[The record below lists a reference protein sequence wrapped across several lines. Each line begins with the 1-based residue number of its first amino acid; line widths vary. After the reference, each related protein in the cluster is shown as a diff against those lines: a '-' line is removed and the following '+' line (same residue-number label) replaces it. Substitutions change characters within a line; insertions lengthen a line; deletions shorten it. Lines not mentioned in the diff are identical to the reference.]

1 MEISTI
7 TKYIENLVNTPSPTG
22 FTKLAEKYLMDEF
35 RKLGYAP
42 YQNNKGNVIVPINEM
57 EGDNGLL
64 LSAHIDTL
72 GLMVRSIKANGALR
86 VTTLG
91 GFPLNFVEFE
101 NVKIHTRDGKEY
113 TGVVRLN
120 NPAVH
125 GSSDPR
131 EAKRDDT
138 TMEVVIDAITH
149 SKEEGAEVVI
159 SDAQND
165 SSVQSNQIEDLITQ
179 KVDLI
184 IINPVDSTAISS
196 SVQKANEA
204 NIPVICV
211 DRGTEDGEIVSL
223 VASNNVEGGK
233 MAGEFILEK
242 VGENAEVIQLEGIP
256 GASSTRERG
265 QGFEEATKDKI
276 NLVASQTANFDRAE
290 GLTVMENLLQAQPDV
305 KAVFCQNDEM
315 ALGASEAIKAS
326 GKDIVIVG
334 FDGNDDAVE
343 AVKNG
348 DLAATV
354 AQQPK
359 KMGKLAMENA
369 INHLKG
375 ETIEEHID
383 SPLELVK

>member
-1 MEISTI
+1 MKKSIKRLS
-7 TKYIENLVNTPSPTG
+7 
-22 FTKLAEKYLMDEF
+22 F
-35 RKLGYAP
+35 
-42 YQNNKGNVIVPINEM
+42 
-57 EGDNGLL
+57 LL
-64 LSAHIDTL
+64 LAVFVL
-72 GLMVRSIKANGALR
+72 AACSIEGEDKGKTEEKSTETS
-86 VTTLG
+86 VETKEG
-91 GFPLNFVEFE
+91 GY
-101 NVKIHTRDGKEY
+101 KI
-113 TGVVRLN
+113 GVSLSTLN
-120 NPAVH
+120 NPFFV
-125 GSSDPR
+125 SIR
-131 EAKRDDT
+131 EGIEEKA
-138 TMEVVIDAITH
+138 
-149 SKEEGAEVVI
+149 KEEGAEVVI

-211 DRGTEDGEIVSL
+211 DRGSEDGEVLSL

-276 NLVASQTANFDRAE
+276 NLVASQPANFDRAE

-354 AQQPK
+354 AQKPK
-359 KMGKLAMENA
+359 EMGKLAMENA

-375 ETIEEHID
+375 ETIEEQID

>member
-1 MEISTI
+1 MKKLFKSIS
-7 TKYIENLVNTPSPTG
+7 V
-22 FTKLAEKYLMDEF
+22 
-35 RKLGYAP
+35 
-42 YQNNKGNVIVPINEM
+42 
-57 EGDNGLL
+57 LL
-64 LSAHIDTL
+64 LAVFVLAACAVEGED
-72 GLMVRSIKANGALR
+72 KAKTEEKPAENQETS
-86 VTTLG
+86 VETKEG
-91 GFPLNFVEFE
+91 GY
-101 NVKIHTRDGKEY
+101 KI
-113 TGVVRLN
+113 GVSLSTLN
-120 NPAVH
+120 NPFFV
-125 GSSDPR
+125 SIR
-131 EAKRDDT
+131 EGIEEKA
-138 TMEVVIDAITH
+138 
-149 SKEEGAEVVI
+149 KEEGAEVVI

-211 DRGTEDGEIVSL
+211 DRGSEDGEVLSL
-223 VASNNVEGGK
+223 VSSNNVEGGK

-265 QGFEEATKDKI
+265 QGFAEATEGKI
-276 NLVASQTANFDRAE
+276 NLVASQPANFDRAE
-290 GLTVMENLLQAQPDV
+290 GLTVMENLLQAHPDV
-305 KAVFCQNDEM
+305 KAVFSQNDEM
-315 ALGASEAIKAS
+315 ALGAIEAIKAS
-326 GKDIVIVG
+326 GKDIVVVG

-348 DLAATV
+348 ELAATV

-359 KMGKLAMENA
+359 EMGKLAMENA

-375 ETIEEHID
+375 ETIEAQID

>member
-1 MEISTI
+1 MKKLFKSIS
-7 TKYIENLVNTPSPTG
+7 V
-22 FTKLAEKYLMDEF
+22 
-35 RKLGYAP
+35 
-42 YQNNKGNVIVPINEM
+42 
-57 EGDNGLL
+57 LL
-64 LSAHIDTL
+64 LAVFVLAACAVEGED
-72 GLMVRSIKANGALR
+72 KAKTEEKPAENQETS
-86 VTTLG
+86 VETKEG
-91 GFPLNFVEFE
+91 GY
-101 NVKIHTRDGKEY
+101 KI
-113 TGVVRLN
+113 GVSLSTLN
-120 NPAVH
+120 NPFFV
-125 GSSDPR
+125 SIR
-131 EAKRDDT
+131 EGIEEKA
-138 TMEVVIDAITH
+138 
-149 SKEEGAEVVI
+149 KEEGAEVVI

-211 DRGTEDGEIVSL
+211 DRGSEDGEVLSL

-265 QGFEEATKDKI
+265 QGFAEATEGKI
-276 NLVASQTANFDRAE
+276 NLVASQPANFDRAE
-290 GLTVMENLLQAQPDV
+290 GLTVMENLLQAHPDV
-305 KAVFCQNDEM
+305 KAVFSQNDEM
-315 ALGASEAIKAS
+315 ALGAIEAIKAS
-326 GKDIVIVG
+326 GKDIVVVG

-348 DLAATV
+348 ELAATV

-359 KMGKLAMENA
+359 EMGKLAIENA

-375 ETIEEHID
+375 ETIEAQID

>member
-1 MEISTI
+1 MKKIIKRLS
-7 TKYIENLVNTPSPTG
+7 
-22 FTKLAEKYLMDEF
+22 F
-35 RKLGYAP
+35 
-42 YQNNKGNVIVPINEM
+42 
-57 EGDNGLL
+57 LL
-64 LSAHIDTL
+64 LAVFVL
-72 GLMVRSIKANGALR
+72 AACSIEGEDKAKTEEKSTETS
-86 VTTLG
+86 VETKEG
-91 GFPLNFVEFE
+91 GY
-101 NVKIHTRDGKEY
+101 KI
-113 TGVVRLN
+113 GVSLSTLN
-120 NPAVH
+120 NPFFV
-125 GSSDPR
+125 SIR
-131 EAKRDDT
+131 EGIEEKA
-138 TMEVVIDAITH
+138 
-149 SKEEGAEVVI
+149 KEEGAEVVI

>member
-1 MEISTI
+1 MKKLFKSIS
-7 TKYIENLVNTPSPTG
+7 V
-22 FTKLAEKYLMDEF
+22 
-35 RKLGYAP
+35 
-42 YQNNKGNVIVPINEM
+42 
-57 EGDNGLL
+57 LL
-64 LSAHIDTL
+64 LAVFMLTACAVEGEDKAKTEEKPAENQEETSAET
-72 GLMVRSIKANGALR
+72 KE
-86 VTTLG
+86 G
-91 GFPLNFVEFE
+91 GY
-101 NVKIHTRDGKEY
+101 KI
-113 TGVVRLN
+113 GVSLSTLN
-120 NPAVH
+120 NPFFV
-125 GSSDPR
+125 SIR
-131 EAKRDDT
+131 EGLEEKA
-138 TMEVVIDAITH
+138 
-149 SKEEGAEVVI
+149 KEEGAEVVI

-179 KVDLI
+179 KVDII
-184 IINPVDSTAISS
+184 IINPVDSTAIAS

-211 DRGTEDGEIVSL
+211 DRGSEDGEVLSL

-276 NLVASQTANFDRAE
+276 NLVASQPANFDRAE
-290 GLTVMENLLQAQPDV
+290 GLTVMENLLQAHPEV

-315 ALGASEAIKAS
+315 ALGAIEAIKAS
-326 GKDIVIVG
+326 GKDIVVVG

-348 DLAATV
+348 ELAATV

-359 KMGKLAMENA
+359 EMGKLAMENA

-375 ETIEEHID
+375 ETIEAQID

>member
-1 MEISTI
+1 MKKLFKSIS
-7 TKYIENLVNTPSPTG
+7 V
-22 FTKLAEKYLMDEF
+22 
-35 RKLGYAP
+35 
-42 YQNNKGNVIVPINEM
+42 
-57 EGDNGLL
+57 LL
-64 LSAHIDTL
+64 LAVFVLAACAVEGED
-72 GLMVRSIKANGALR
+72 KAKTEEKPAENQETS
-86 VTTLG
+86 VETKEG
-91 GFPLNFVEFE
+91 GY
-101 NVKIHTRDGKEY
+101 KI
-113 TGVVRLN
+113 GVSLSTLN
-120 NPAVH
+120 NPFFV
-125 GSSDPR
+125 SIR
-131 EAKRDDT
+131 EGIEEKA
-138 TMEVVIDAITH
+138 
-149 SKEEGAEVVI
+149 KEEGAEVVI

-211 DRGTEDGEIVSL
+211 DRGSEDGEVLSL

-265 QGFEEATKDKI
+265 QGFAEATEGKI
-276 NLVASQTANFDRAE
+276 NLVASQPANFDRSE
-290 GLTVMENLLQAQPDV
+290 GLTVMENLLQAHPDV
-305 KAVFCQNDEM
+305 KAVFSQNDEM
-315 ALGASEAIKAS
+315 ALGAIEAIKAS
-326 GKDIVIVG
+326 GKDIVVVG

-348 DLAATV
+348 ELAATV

-359 KMGKLAMENA
+359 EMGKLAMENA

-375 ETIEEHID
+375 ETIEAQID

>member
-1 MEISTI
+1 MKKIIKRLS
-7 TKYIENLVNTPSPTG
+7 
-22 FTKLAEKYLMDEF
+22 F
-35 RKLGYAP
+35 
-42 YQNNKGNVIVPINEM
+42 
-57 EGDNGLL
+57 LL
-64 LSAHIDTL
+64 LAVFVL
-72 GLMVRSIKANGALR
+72 AACSIEGEDKGKTEEKSTETS
-86 VTTLG
+86 VETKEG
-91 GFPLNFVEFE
+91 GY
-101 NVKIHTRDGKEY
+101 KI
-113 TGVVRLN
+113 GVSLSTLN
-120 NPAVH
+120 NPFFV
-125 GSSDPR
+125 SIR
-131 EAKRDDT
+131 EGIEEKA
-138 TMEVVIDAITH
+138 
-149 SKEEGAEVVI
+149 KEEGAEVVI

-179 KVDLI
+179 KVDII

-211 DRGTEDGEIVSL
+211 DRGSEDGEVLSL

-276 NLVASQTANFDRAE
+276 NLVASQPANFDRAE

-326 GKDIVIVG
+326 GKDIAIVG

-354 AQQPK
+354 AQKPK
-359 KMGKLAMENA
+359 EMGKLAMENA

-375 ETIEEHID
+375 ETIEEKID

>member
-1 MEISTI
+1 MKKIIKRLS
-7 TKYIENLVNTPSPTG
+7 
-22 FTKLAEKYLMDEF
+22 F
-35 RKLGYAP
+35 
-42 YQNNKGNVIVPINEM
+42 
-57 EGDNGLL
+57 LL
-64 LSAHIDTL
+64 LAVFVL
-72 GLMVRSIKANGALR
+72 AACSIEGEDKGKIEEKPAETS
-86 VTTLG
+86 VETKEG
-91 GFPLNFVEFE
+91 GY
-101 NVKIHTRDGKEY
+101 KI
-113 TGVVRLN
+113 GVSLSTLN
-120 NPAVH
+120 NPFFV
-125 GSSDPR
+125 SIR
-131 EAKRDDT
+131 EGIEEKA
-138 TMEVVIDAITH
+138 
-149 SKEEGAEVVI
+149 KEEGAEVVI

-211 DRGTEDGEIVSL
+211 DRGSEDGEVLSL

-276 NLVASQTANFDRAE
+276 NLVASQPANFDRAE

-359 KMGKLAMENA
+359 EMGKLAMENA

-375 ETIEEHID
+375 ETIEEKID